1 MLGTGGTNGKN
12 KTLFRLN
19 MVKIT
24 GFETKE
30 YPKTLVVGIDS
41 PINPTK
47 NIDSYFEEFLNLVR
61 TNGVPYEHAH
71 FIKLRSIDNAYFI
84 TEGKLAEIKDLCEKY
99 HIKQVILSESIA
111 PKQERNMSDF
121 LGCTIIDRTLLILEI
136 FEKSAHS
143 GEGKTQVEIAML
155 QYLKSRLAGK
165 GITLSQQ
172 SGSIGVRGGFGETLK
187 ERERRQ
193 IDNLIKRLTRELA
206 QLERTRETQRKQRV
220 GANIPQI
227 CLIGY
232 TNAGKS
238 TILNSLTKSNVL
250 AEDKLFATLD
260 TTTRELFVNGVKKG
274 LLSDT
279 VGFIQNLPHRLIEAF
294 KSTLAELQYADLL
307 VQVVDISD
315 SNWEEHIGV
324 VQQILGELNV
334 QKEMVFV
341 FNKSDKIEITKPL
354 LLKMAKYQPHVLTNG
369 LSRDG
374 LKELS
379 EFLAN
384 WNPHKETTQTK

>member
-1 MLGTGGTNGKN
+1 
-12 KTLFRLN
+12 

-30 YPKTLVVGIDS
+30 YPKTLLVGVDT
-41 PINPTK
+41 PINRTK
-47 NIDSYFEEFLNLVR
+47 KIDSYFEEFLNLVK

-71 FIKLRSIDNAYFI
+71 FLKLRSIDNSYFL
-84 TEGKLAEIKDLCEKY
+84 TLGKLEEIKELCEKY
-99 HIKQVILSESIA
+99 DIKQIFISEAIT

-121 LGCTIIDRTLLILEI
+121 LGCKIIDRTLLILEI

-143 GEGKTQVEIAML
+143 AEGKTQVEIAML

-165 GITLSQQ
+165 GLHLSQQ
-172 SGSIGVRGGFGETLK
+172 SGSIGVRGGSGETLK
-187 ERERRQ
+187 ERERRH
-193 IDNLIKRLTRELA
+193 IDLLIKRLTRELEH
-206 QLERTRETQRKQRV
+206 LGRTRETQRKRRITS
-220 GANIPQI
+220 GIPQM

-238 TILNSLTKSNVL
+238 TILNSLTKSDVL

-260 TTTRELFVNGVKKG
+260 TTTRELYLNGTKKG

-279 VGFIQNLPHRLIEAF
+279 VGFIQNLPHRLIDAF
-294 KSTLAELQYADLL
+294 KSTLAELQFADLL
-307 VQVVDISD
+307 VHIVDISD
-315 SNWEEHIGV
+315 PNWEEQINV
-324 VQQILGELNV
+324 VQQILGELKV

-341 FNKSDKIEITKPL
+341 FNKSDKIEVDKQL
-354 LLKMAKYQPHVLTNG
+354 LLAIAKYQPHVLTNG
-369 LSRDG
+369 LTRDG

-379 EFLAN
+379 EFLTN
-384 WNPHKETTQTK
+384 WTPSTQETKSESVSA